1 MQARMQTS
9 NEIKEVIKDWIRKGG
24 ENIHVSMIGRI
35 DSYNPSTNR
44 ASITPVGSFTA
55 PDWKEIPYPAIHNV
69 PLQFP
74 CGNGGKSG
82 CTFPVRPGD
91 TCIIIFADHQIENFL
106 SGEKS
111 DDMRNHSLN
120 DAYAIP
126 GLFSSA
132 VPSLISHP
140 NDYSFFNDD
149 SWAILNN
156 EMFKCTLQNGSHF
169 VLSGNTFTFWM
180 ADGTTATIG
189 GGDIIVNGVSLV
201 HHVHTGVQSGSSNT
215 GEPVPEY

>member
-1 MQARMQTS
+1 MQSRMQTS
-9 NEIKEVIKDWIRKGG
+9 NEVKDVIKEWIRKGN
-24 ENIHVSMIGRI
+24 ENVHVSMIGKI
-35 DSYNPSTNR
+35 ETYNPQTNR

-55 PDWKEIPYPAIHNV
+55 PDWQEIPYPTIHNV

-82 CTFPVRPGD
+82 CTFPVKSGD

-126 GLFSSA
+126 TLFSAS
-132 VPSLISHP
+132 VPTLKSNHDDVCL
-140 NDYSFFNDD
+140 FN
-149 SWAILNN
+149 
-156 EMFKCTLQNGSHF
+156 NGSLA
-169 VLSGNTFTFWM
+169 VLNEGTFKITL
-180 ADGTTATIG
+180 ADGTTAIFG
-189 GGDIIVNGVSLV
+189 GGDLVVNGISLV
-201 HHVHTGVQSGSSNT
+201 HHVHSGISRGNSKTNQ
-215 GEPVPEY
+215 PE

>member
-1 MQARMQTS
+1 MQSRLQTN
-9 NEIKEVIKDWIRKGG
+9 NEFKDAIKNLISKEG
-24 ENIHVSMIGRI
+24 ENIHVSMIGKI
-35 DSYNPSTNR
+35 ESFDPSTNR

-55 PDWKEIPYPAIHNV
+55 PDWKEIPYPTIHNV

-82 CTFPVRPGD
+82 CTFPVKPGD

-126 GLFSSA
+126 TVFSSA
-132 VPSLISHP
+132 VPTLASNP
-140 NDYSFFNDD
+140 NDVCFFN
-149 SWAILNN
+149 
-156 EMFKCTLQNGSHF
+156 NGSLC
-169 VLSGNTFTFWM
+169 VLNEGAFHITL
-180 ADGTTATIG
+180 ADGTNATFG
-189 GGDIIVNGVSLV
+189 GGDLVVNGISLV
-201 HHVHTGVQSGSSNT
+201 HHVHGGILPGGSDT
-215 GEPVPEY
+215 AEPH

>member
-1 MQARMQTS
+1 MQSRMQTS
-9 NEIKEVIKDWIRKGG
+9 NEVKDVIKEWIKKGN
-24 ENIHVSMIGRI
+24 ENVHVSMVGKVE
-35 DSYNPSTNR
+35 SYNPQTNR

-55 PDWKEIPYPAIHNV
+55 PDWQELQYPTIHNV

-82 CTFPVRPGD
+82 CTFPIKPGD

-126 GLFSSA
+126 TLFSDS
-132 VPSLISHP
+132 VPTLKSNP
-140 NDYSFFNDD
+140 NDVCMFN
-149 SWAILNN
+149 
-156 EMFKCTLQNGSHF
+156 NGSLV
-169 VLSGNTFTFWM
+169 VLNSSSMTINL
-180 ADGTTATIG
+180 ADGTNVSIS
-189 GGDIIVNGVSLV
+189 GGDLVVNGISVV
-201 HHVHTGVQSGSSNT
+201 HHVHPGVESGGSVT
-215 GEPVPEY
+215 DEPQ